1 MSDPRFASAA
11 DLDIERL
18 NAAVAS
24 LGATVEET
32 SRAIHEAL
40 RPVLDLLTALP
51 DTELEARQRSL
62 ADLNSKRIPV
72 RHINAG
78 VRQPV
83 SIKRH
88 TGQPGKRMQR

>member
-1 MSDPRFASAA
+1 MSDPRFAHVA

-18 NAAVAS
+18 IAGFTSGGVS
-24 LGATVEET
+24 VEEFART
-32 SRAIHEAL
+32 VSEASR
-40 RPVLDLLTALP
+40 RMLDLLAALP
-51 DTELEARQRSL
+51 DTEPEARQRTL

-83 SIKRH
+83 PIKRR